1 VPEQPATPAPF
12 RLIQRPLQAQIRAL
26 NVAVRGSAAERAW
39 QHASNAV
46 ALINEVTDLAL
57 TADDL
62 LRGLLEGAESGLNG
76 QDVLDALLELGVQR
90 RLMARGTLVERDGVK
105 HFTRDDD
112 ALREEV
118 RELLG
123 DRGGDLLD
131 DPRWRMLLDGP

>member
-62 LRGLLEGAESGLNG
+62 LRGLLEGAETGLNG